1 VSSIALL
8 PFSFRL
14 VSLLF
19 ELAILL
25 FFCIMLA
32 LMVSFKWVLIALL
45 KKEFLSD
52 SSFAVATVSYS
63 LSMISPIFQLIFGFS
78 HLSSRP
84 SSTILSYFIHSSH
97 F

>member
-1 VSSIALL
+1 M
-8 PFSFRL
+8 
-14 VSLLF
+14 SLLF